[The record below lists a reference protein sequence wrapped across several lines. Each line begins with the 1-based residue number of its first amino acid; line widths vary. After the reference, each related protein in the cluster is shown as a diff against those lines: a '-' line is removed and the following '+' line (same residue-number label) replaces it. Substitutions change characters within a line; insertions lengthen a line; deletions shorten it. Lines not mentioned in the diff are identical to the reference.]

1 MRAEGSGSAW
11 TIAEG
16 GLVDHVAERRLRAMV
31 DELPEVDA
39 DGGPPDAETV
49 ANATTVW
56 VSETGTRRGVP

>member
-1 MRAEGSGSAW
+1 MAKDPAARPR
-11 TIAEG
+11 
-16 GLVDHVAERRLRAMV
+16 VADLERRLRAMV